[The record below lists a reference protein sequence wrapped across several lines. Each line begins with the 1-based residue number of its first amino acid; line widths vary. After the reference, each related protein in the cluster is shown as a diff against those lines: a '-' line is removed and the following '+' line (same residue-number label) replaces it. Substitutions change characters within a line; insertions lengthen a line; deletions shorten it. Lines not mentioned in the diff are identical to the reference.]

1 MNILLCIDDTDDL
14 EKGRGTGSLAQDI
27 LTTIEENGWG
37 KCKRITR
44 HQLLLHEDIPYT
56 SHNSSMCFSAEIQEK
71 YYQDIIDY
79 GMEFLKREHAK
90 GSDPG
95 LCVVKTKELNDKE
108 SLMEFGKKAQ
118 KEVLTKEQAYLL
130 AETLDI
136 HLSEHGGTG
145 LGVIGALAGTG
156 LRLSG
161 NDGEF
166 KGGLKFVEDGQICK
180 VSELYKHDEIDL
192 IMSLDGKVLEED
204 EEVLFGLKSKTVFRG
219 GKSVLLVVPQEI
231 REGQKLYKCCN
242 KKQLRNLGDEINVQ

>member
-1 MNILLCIDDTDDL
+1 MDILLCIDDTDDL
-14 EKGRGTGSLAQDI
+14 EKGKGTGSLAQAI
-27 LTTIEENGWG
+27 SATIEENGWG
-37 KCKRITR
+37 KCERITR

-71 YYQDIIDY
+71 FYQDIINY
-79 GMEFLKREHAK
+79 SMKFLKREHAN

-95 LCVVKTKELNDKE
+95 LCVVKIKELIDREN
-108 SLMEFGKKAQ
+108 LIQFGKRAQ
-118 KEVLTKEQAYLL
+118 REVLDKEQAYLL

-166 KGGLKFVEDGQICK
+166 KGGLKFVESGQTYK
-180 VSELYKHDEIDL
+180 VSELYKYDEIDL
-192 IMSLDGKVLEED
+192 IMSLDGKVLRED
-204 EEVLFGLKSKTVFRG
+204 EAVLFGVKSKTILRG
-219 GKSVLLVVPQEI
+219 NKSVLLVVPQEGK
-231 REGQKLYKCCN
+231 EGENIYICCN